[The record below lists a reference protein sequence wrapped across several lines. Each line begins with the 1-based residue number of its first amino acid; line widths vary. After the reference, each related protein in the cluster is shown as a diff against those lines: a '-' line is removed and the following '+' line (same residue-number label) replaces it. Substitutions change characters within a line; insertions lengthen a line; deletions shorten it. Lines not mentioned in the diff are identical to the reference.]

1 MNKARTPTQIEIR
14 SIESGSG
21 YCSRVEAVMTW
32 SFGGTPV
39 SIVEERSAHA
49 VGHRLVADALEATPP
64 WEKWN
69 LSTEVVTSYR
79 DVTKVKLAIEL
90 NNGDLDET
98 ARARALLHQV
108 LAPLLQAGK
117 STERD

>member
-1 MNKARTPTQIEIR
+1 MEKPKTPKQIEIR

-32 SFGGTPV
+32 CFDGAPV

-69 LSTEVVTSYR
+69 VSTEVVTSYR

-90 NNGDLDET
+90 NNGDIDET

-117 STERD
+117 SIERD

>member
-1 MNKARTPTQIEIR
+1 MNKARTPKHIEIR

-49 VGHRLVADALEATPP
+49 VGHRLVADALEATAP

-69 LSTEVVTSYR
+69 VSTDVITSYR
-79 DVTKVKLAIEL
+79 DITKVKVAIEL
-90 NNGDLDET
+90 NDGDADET
-98 ARARALLHQV
+98 ARARALLTTIV
-108 LAPLLQAGK
+108 ARLQPEDA
-117 STERD
+117 